1 LNPSRF
7 NITNVL
13 NYKAKVKRFGDYF
26 QVILAFILLC
36 FYENETYKH
45 DYRNEGALMKHLWRG
60 VMQ

>member
-13 NYKAKVKRFGDYF
+13 NYKAEVKYFGDYF

-36 FYENETYKH
+36 FYENEICKH
-45 DYRNEGALMKHLWRG
+45 GYWNEGALMKHLWRSA
-60 VMQ
+60 MQ